1 MVAKEP
7 STDSFAAARSELC
20 RNCFLSSYRGSGF
33 DGVSN
38 CVIIVLINLDHK
50 CINLRYVL
58 LTEVAR
64 DVFSASEQVTVEAT
78 EVIFVVRVVTC
89 NSYIKS
95 VAL

>member
-20 RNCFLSSYRGSGF
+20 RNCFMASYRGQGF

-50 CINLRYVL
+50 CINLRYVS

-78 EVIFVVRVVTC
+78 EVIFVVSVVTC
-89 NSYIKS
+89 NS
-95 VAL
+95 